1 MADIDQTVLI
11 NLDLWYAPRPGLP
24 DGQIAHARHA
34 KIARR
39 VTLSQAW
46 LRRRANQVHCS
57 AVPRSQGGRFA
68 IVTKRGAGCDG
79 RGGFKRRMKLWRT
92 AKSCGP
98 DTPTLVSSFAG
109 LSAERR
115 WQESPVT
122 RARNKP

>member
-46 LRRRANQVHCS
+46 LRRRANQVP
-57 AVPRSQGGRFA
+57 VPPSRAHKEGASRS
-68 IVTKRGAGCDG
+68 
-79 RGGFKRRMKLWRT
+79 
-92 AKSCGP
+92 S
-98 DTPTLVSSFAG
+98 
-109 LSAERR
+109 
-115 WQESPVT
+115 
-122 RARNKP
+122 RNVVRDAMDVAASNDE